1 MSSLLRRE
9 DTSRSVAAW
18 LPLDARAQGARWS
31 LWLLPEYR
39 LVLVAL
45 FLLGTLSTAFGQADL
60 PVIVRHPVSQ
70 SKSLGDTV
78 RLSTVFT
85 SETPVTIQWLK
96 NGQPLAD
103 ATNALVVLAGL
114 KVSDA
119 GDYVAR
125 LSNDVGSVASNTARV
140 FVDTTFS
147 VILDTPISRDTG
159 WSMAWGD
166 YDGDG
171 WIDLL
176 CSGVTS
182 PFLYHNE
189 GNGQFVRIGRTNAL
203 TARTYSGDNGF
214 AAFVDFDND
223 GRRDVHIG
231 TGFSPTDEADYLYR
245 NLGDG
250 SFVLVTNAMTRR
262 VQSSM
267 SATWGDYN
275 GDGRLDVFL
284 GNVTGSL
291 APRANE
297 LWFSQPDGS
306 FQQAAAEDFPGL
318 NRRNFGSA
326 AVDYDLDGDLDV
338 LVTTNP
344 GGLVIAY
351 DNRGQGAFDTVA
363 LGGSGSYIGSVGV
376 GDYDNDGLPD
386 LYVAYGANFGLLL
399 HNQGGGQ
406 FVGADPQP
414 LLEEPG
420 RSTCGTW
427 GDYDNDGWLDLFVPR
442 TTFYTAQGSNDD
454 SLWRNQG
461 DGTFERIP
469 AGSLGSDGLNTAAA
483 AWGDYDNDGFLDLAM
498 ADLARNRLY
507 RNSGNS
513 NAWLLLRLVGT
524 VSNRDAIGARVR
536 LKAAIGAA
544 EDRRRTQ
551 YRQVG
556 FTSGYAAQNDSRVH
570 FGLADATEADEVEV
584 LWPSGNVTTLRNVAA
599 RQILTVTEPDDRL
612 RLKVRAVA
620 AGGELRQWELS
631 VTGPAGTAVAI
642 EASTDLG
649 AWTEAARVT
658 LNPDGVGV
666 LLLEGSSA
674 TSSFFRARGM

>member
-1 MSSLLRRE
+1 MALIAWFLVGTASSAIAQ
-9 DTSRSVAAW
+9 SV
-18 LPLDARAQGARWS
+18 P
-31 LWLLPEYR
+31 P
-39 LVLVAL
+39 
-45 FLLGTLSTAFGQADL
+45 T
-60 PVIVRHPVSQ
+60 IVRHPVSQ

-85 SETPVTIQWLK
+85 SATPVTLQWQK
-96 NGQPLAD
+96 DGQPLTG
-103 ATNALVVLAGL
+103 ATNALLVLTGL

-119 GDYVAR
+119 GDYAVR
-125 LSNDVGSVASNTARV
+125 LSNELGTVTSDSARV
-140 FVDTTFS
+140 DVDTTFR
-147 VILDTPISRDTG
+147 VISDTPISRDVG

-176 CSGVTS
+176 CSGQTT

-189 GNGQFVRIGRTNAL
+189 GNGQFVKIGRTNAL
-203 TARTYSGDNGF
+203 TVRTYSNDNGF

-231 TGFSPTDEADYLYR
+231 TGFNPTDEADYLYR
-245 NLGDG
+245 NLGGG

-291 APRANE
+291 AERANE
-297 LWFSQPDGS
+297 LWFNQPDGS

-326 AVDYDLDGDLDV
+326 AVDYDLDGDVDV

-344 GGLVIAY
+344 GGVVIAY
-351 DNRGQGAFDTVA
+351 DNRGNGTFDTVA
-363 LGGSGSYIGSVGV
+363 LGGNGSYIGSVGV
-376 GDYDNDGLPD
+376 ADYDNDGLPD

-399 HNQGGGQ
+399 HNQGGGR
-406 FVGADPQP
+406 FIKAEPQP

-469 AGSLGSDGLNTAAA
+469 AGSLGSDGLNTTAA
-483 AWGDYDNDGFLDLAM
+483 AWGDYDNDGFLDLVM

-536 LKAAIGAA
+536 LKAAIGAP

-556 FTSGYAAQNDSRVH
+556 FTAGYAAQNDSRVH
-570 FGLADATEADEVEV
+570 FGLADATQADEVEIR
-584 LWPSGNVTTLRNVAA
+584 WPSGKVTTLRNVVA
-599 RQILTVTEPDDRL
+599 RQILTITEPDDRL
-612 RLKVRAVA
+612 RLQVRAVA
-620 AGGELRQWELS
+620 AGGEIRQWELS
-631 VTGPAGTAVAI
+631 VTGPPGTAVAI
-642 EASTDLG
+642 DASADLG
-649 AWTEAARVT
+649 AWTEAARLT
-658 LNPDGVGV
+658 LSPDGTGV
-666 LLLEGSSA
+666 LLLEGASD
-674 TSSFFRARGM
+674 TSSFFRTRGL